1 MGAFARCT
9 EAKPSICEKACGT
22 FGAQRACM
30 KKSISSLLF
39 VLLVAGLAAGCAASG
54 SARYSASVTT
64 PRLIYVSAGVQV
76 IEDYD
81 EPIFY
86 SSNMYWRYDGGVWYQ
101 SRYHTT
107 GWIRVSNPPAPILRI
122 ERPAMYVHYRGSAN
136 ASATGQAR
144 AEEKREMKEEKRE
157 AQDEKR
163 EAQQEKRED
172 KQEKREDKQDAK
184 EAQKPGNDSHKPSKK

>member
-1 MGAFARCT
+1 
-9 EAKPSICEKACGT
+9 
-22 FGAQRACM
+22 M

-39 VLLVAGLAAGCAASG
+39 VLLLGACTASG

-64 PRLIYVSAGVQV
+64 PRLVYVSAGVQV
-76 IEDYD
+76 IEDYH

-107 GWIRVSNPPAPILRI
+107 GWILVRNPPVAILRI
-122 ERPAMYVHYRGSAN
+122 DRPAMYVRYRGAAHAN
-136 ASATGQAR
+136 AAGQAR
-144 AEEKREMKEEKRE
+144 AEEKREMKEDKRE
-157 AQDEKR
+157 AQHEKR

-172 KQEKREDKQDAK
+172 KQEKREEKQEAK
-184 EAQKPGNDSHKPSKK
+184 EAQKPGNDGHKPSKK